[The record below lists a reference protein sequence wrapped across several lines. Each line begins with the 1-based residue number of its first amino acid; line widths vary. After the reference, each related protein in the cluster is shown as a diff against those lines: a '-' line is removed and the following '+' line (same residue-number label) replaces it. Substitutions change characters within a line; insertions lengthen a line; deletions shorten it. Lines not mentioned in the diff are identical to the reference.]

1 MSVENASIE
10 VRQGEELD
18 AKAVDACLKE
28 HIPGLTGTPQI
39 RQYPSGASNLTY
51 AVDYPGRPLVLRRP
65 PAGSKPK
72 SGHDMGREYRI
83 MNALKDVYAV
93 PRTEFYTEDTSII
106 GAPFYVME
114 KVEGVLVKGDFPKE
128 WGWGE
133 SEGRKLC
140 TAFFDKLIE
149 LHAIDYKAVGLGD
162 FGKPEGYVERQI
174 MGWDRRYDRARTP
187 DVDAFDDVRAWLK
200 DNIPAIEHAP
210 AILHGDFRI
219 DNMIL
224 DAQNPFEIR
233 AVLDWEIS
241 ALGDPLMDLGNTLA
255 YWTEAGDPESMRA
268 LARQPSHAPGMMNR
282 AQVLE
287 YYAQKTGRDVSNFSF
302 YYAYGIWR
310 LAVILQQIYYRF
322 YHGQTKN
329 AAFANFAEGVNGLGQ
344 YCRHVI
350 EKS

>member
-1 MSVENASIE
+1 MSAENASIE

-18 AKAVDACLKE
+18 ANAVDACLKANIE
-28 HIPGLTGTPQI
+28 GLSGTPTI

-51 AVDYPGRPLVLRRP
+51 AVEYSGRSLVLRRP

-83 MNALKDVYAV
+83 MNALKNVYAV
-93 PRTEFYTEDTSII
+93 PKTYYYTEDESII

-114 KVEGVLVKGDFPKE
+114 KAQGVLIKGDIPPD

-133 SEGRKLC
+133 KEGRKLC
-140 TAFFDKLIE
+140 TAFFDKLID
-149 LHAIDYKAVGLGD
+149 LHGIDYQAVGLGD
-162 FGKPEGYVERQI
+162 FGKPEGYIERQI
-174 MGWDRRYDRARTP
+174 IGWNRRYDRARTP
-187 DVDAFDDVRAWLK
+187 DVDAFDDVRDWLK
-200 DNIPAIEHAP
+200 ANIPAIEHAP

-224 DAQNPFEIR
+224 DAKNPFEIR

-255 YWTEAGDPESMRA
+255 YWTEASDPASMRA
-268 LARQPSHAPGMMNR
+268 LARQPSHAPGMMKR
-282 AQVLE
+282 DEILE
-287 YYAQKTGRDVSNFSF
+287 YYAQKTRRDVSNFSF

-329 AAFANFAEGVNGLGQ
+329 AAFSDFAKGVNGLGQ
-344 YCRHVI
+344 YCRTVI
-350 EKS
+350 EKG